1 MNIISNAVKYNKEKG
16 EILLSYYETQVD
28 DRHILF
34 EFHCKDTGV
43 GMSKEF
49 QNHIFEPF
57 TQETGG
63 ARSVY
68 GGTGLGMPITK
79 KLIEKMGGTIK
90 FESEKNVGTTFM
102 VQLPFLI
109 SADMKQAESQEDDV
123 SIEGLRILLAEDN
136 ELNMEIAEFMLQN
149 EGAVVTKTWNG
160 QEAVEIFEKSRPD
173 EFDVILMDIMMPVKN
188 GYEAAKMIRSMDRE
202 DAKTI
207 PIIAMTANAFTE
219 DRIKAKEAGMD
230 EHVAKPVDVELLIK
244 VIHRLVG

>member
-16 EILLSYYETQVD
+16 EILLSYYETQAD

-123 SIEGLRILLAEDN
+123 SIEGMRILLAEDN

-160 QEAVEIFEKSRPD
+160 QEAVELFRNSEQG
-173 EFDVILMDIMMPVKN
+173 EFDVILMDIMMPVMN
-188 GYEAAKMIRSMDRE
+188 GYEAAKMIRSLDRE
-202 DAKTI
+202 DAKVI

-219 DRIKAKEAGMD
+219 DKMRAKEAGMD
-230 EHVAKPVDVELLIK
+230 EHVAKPVDMELLIK

>member
-16 EILLSYYETQVD
+16 VILLSYYETQVD

-123 SIEGLRILLAEDN
+123 SIEGMKILLAEDN
-136 ELNMEIAEFMLQN
+136 ELNMEIA
-149 EGAVVTKTWNG
+149 TST
-160 QEAVEIFEKSRPD
+160 P
-173 EFDVILMDIMMPVKN
+173 
-188 GYEAAKMIRSMDRE
+188 
-202 DAKTI
+202 
-207 PIIAMTANAFTE
+207 
-219 DRIKAKEAGMD
+219 
-230 EHVAKPVDVELLIK
+230 VELHITVPCSRTFRILLLLGARSWEARRDIPVRRACAWPALRK
-244 VIHRLVG
+244 FMTGNIFW